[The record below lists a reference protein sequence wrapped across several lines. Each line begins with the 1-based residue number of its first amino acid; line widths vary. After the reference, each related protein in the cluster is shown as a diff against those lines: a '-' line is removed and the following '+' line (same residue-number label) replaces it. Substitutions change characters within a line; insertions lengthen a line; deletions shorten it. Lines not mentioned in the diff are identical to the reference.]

1 MKDLPSKF
9 SYDYEICNQLGP
21 NSFGL
26 AQFLFNRNICPLTVR
41 TGAKVTQLFTFSQ
54 LSSFGNLKPECNETV
69 WFK

>member
-54 LSSFGNLKPECNETV
+54 FSS
-69 WFK
+69 